1 MKISKTQIAIIS
13 IIVISIIYTVKK
25 LNKPTLENNI
35 NLGFSFLGSSKSMF
49 EQTIRK
55 ANIDHKHYLGA
66 NFVKLPDLIGKE
78 IPKYIK
84 YKESIL
90 TKPSKQGTC
99 NSCWSF
105 TVTQMIADRISI
117 MTGGKILRNLSPQ
130 EMVSCFRKGNSNQNC
145 EVGNAPERAYEYIES
160 NGISTE
166 QDYEYLQKGTTRVHG
181 CQRKK
186 LNGLRTYIQKG
197 SIKNICLDPYKYKEG
212 SERYNKTIEQNVLNM
227 KKELVQFGPFV
238 GTIYVGDSFYNYDGL
253 SVYTGGKNPNE
264 KKFGH
269 AICIIGAVECGVNK
283 NEPNF
288 NYPYW
293 ICKNSW
299 GSDWNKHNNGYFYVE
314 MGKNI
319 CGIESRAS
327 SALPEL
333 TDEIKANRVSLDES
347 RYISYDSY
355 INDPERENYIEKVG
369 SALLRKK
376 NNIFF

>member
-1 MKISKTQIAIIS
+1 MKISKTQIIIIS

-66 NFVKLPDLIGKE
+66 NFVKLPDLTGKE
-78 IPKYIK
+78 IPKYLK
-84 YKESIL
+84 YKEKIL
-90 TKPSKQGTC
+90 NKPSKQGTC
-99 NSCWSF
+99 NSCWAITITHMLS
-105 TVTQMIADRISI
+105 DRVSI
-117 MTGGKILRNLSPQ
+117 LTGGKIVRALSAQ

-145 EVGNAPERAYEYIES
+145 EVGNAPERAYEYIEK

-166 QDYEYLQKGTTRVHG
+166 EDYEYLQKGTTRVHA
-181 CQRKK
+181 CQRKR

-197 SIKNICLDPYKYKEG
+197 SIKNICLDPYKYTEG
-212 SERYNKTIEQNVLNM
+212 SVRYNKTIEQNVLNM
-227 KKELVQFGPFV
+227 KKELLYHGPFV
-238 GTIYVGDSFYNYDGL
+238 GTIYVGNSFYTYDGL
-253 SVYTGGKNPNE
+253 SVYTGGKNPDE
-264 KKFGH
+264 ERFGH
-269 AICIIGAVECGVNK
+269 AIVVIGFVECGINK
-283 NEPNF
+283 NEPGF
-288 NYPYW
+288 NYPFW
-293 ICKNSW
+293 IVKNSW
-299 GSDWNKHNNGYFYVE
+299 GSDWNNLNNGYFYIQ

-333 TDEIKANRVSLDES
+333 TDEIKANRTSLDES

-355 INDPERENYIEKVG
+355 VNDPERENYIEKVG

-376 NNIFF
+376 NSIFF